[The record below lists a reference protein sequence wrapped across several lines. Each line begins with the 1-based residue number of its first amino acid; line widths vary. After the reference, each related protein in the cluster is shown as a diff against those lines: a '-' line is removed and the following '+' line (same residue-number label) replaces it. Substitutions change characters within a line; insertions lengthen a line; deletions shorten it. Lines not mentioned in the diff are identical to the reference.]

1 MFRSSRSRPASG
13 EATVRTPPSATEI
26 RRLLGYVA
34 PYRRYMV
41 IASVGLVGGAALGLV
56 FPWIMQNLVD
66 AVLGQ
71 HNLAE
76 LNRITLVLIG
86 TFLVRGVFY
95 YIQNYALAFA
105 GERIV
110 VDLRREVYAHLHDLS
125 LRFFSDRRVGELVSR
140 LSSDVTLVRTA
151 LTYNVAQVLSQ
162 ALTFAGS
169 LALMLVLNWRLTLFI
184 LLLAPLVAVAGAL
197 FGRQLRRLSTQVQ
210 DQLAE
215 GTAMAEEALSG
226 VRVVKAFTRE
236 GYEAD
241 RYGEQMERAFSATM
255 ALTRVRSA
263 FGPLITFLA
272 FGALA
277 GVLWFGGREVL
288 AGRLTAGALIAF
300 LVYGINIAAAVGSFT
315 SLYGQLQEALGAS
328 RRIFEL
334 LDETP
339 EIRSAP
345 GAQPLAAVS
354 GRVTFEG
361 VWFAYPGD
369 LTPPAP
375 LLPSAPLRGSATLRE
390 GGRKTG
396 VDSPAALPVTEEGR
410 KRGVDS
416 PVTLSLTEG
425 GSKIEHDGRKP
436 GEPVLRDINL
446 EIAPGEALAL
456 VGPSGA
462 GKSTLF
468 NLIPRFYDPTRG
480 ALCVDGHDL
489 RSVTLESLRA
499 QIGIVPQETHL
510 FSGTVREN
518 LRYGKLDAS
527 EAELVAAARAANADE
542 FIARLPQGYDTLVGE
557 KGVKLSGGQRQ
568 RVAIA
573 RAILKDPRIL
583 LLDEATSSLDSESE
597 ALVQEALER
606 LMQGRTTVMIAHRLS
621 TVQRAHRIAVLEAGR
636 LVGLGTHEALLA
648 EGGLYARLYKMQ
660 FRSAE
665 VGGQISDTTLPT
677 SDL

>member
-1 MFRSSRSRPASG
+1 MFRSSRAQTSFA
-13 EATVRTPPSATEI
+13 EALPKTPPSASEI
-26 RRLLGYVA
+26 RRLLRYVA
-34 PYRRYMV
+34 PYRRYMI
-41 IASVGLVGGAALGLV
+41 IATIGLLGGAALGLV
-56 FPWIMQNLVD
+56 FPWIMLNLVD

-71 HNLAE
+71 HDLAE

-86 TFLVRGVFY
+86 TFLARGVFY
-95 YIQNYALAFA
+95 YIQNYALAYA

-110 VDLRREVYAHLHDLS
+110 VDLRREVYAHLHDLT
-125 LRFFSDRRVGELVSR
+125 LRFFNDRRVGELVSR
-140 LSSDVTLVRTA
+140 LSSDVTLVRAA
-151 LTYNVAQVLSQ
+151 LTNNVAQVLSQ
-162 ALTFAGS
+162 VLTFAGS
-169 LALMLVLNWRLTLFI
+169 LVLMLVLNWRLTLFI
-184 LLLAPLVAVAGAL
+184 LVLAPLVALSGAL
-197 FGRQLRRLSTQVQ
+197 FGRRLRKLSTVVQ

-226 VRVVKAFTRE
+226 ARVVKAFTRE

-241 RYGEQMERAFSATM
+241 RYGEQMEQAFSATM

-288 AGRLTAGALIAF
+288 AGRLSAGALIAF
-300 LVYGINIAAAVGSFT
+300 LVYGINIAGAVGSFT

-345 GAQPLAAVS
+345 GAQPLPAIAGRISFDHVS
-354 GRVTFEG
+354 
-361 VWFAYPGD
+361 FAYARGAAGMNGKGQANSDEGRSTNPPKGRGTGD
-369 LTPPAP
+369 E
-375 LLPSAPLRGSATLRE
+375 SG
-390 GGRKTG
+390 
-396 VDSPAALPVTEEGR
+396 AALPARAGQGTGDDALLP
-410 KRGVDS
+410 G
-416 PVTLSLTEG
+416 LT
-425 GSKIEHDGRKP
+425 
-436 GEPVLRDINL
+436 VLEDINL
-446 EIAPGEALAL
+446 EIEPGEAVAL

-468 NLIPRFYDPTRG
+468 NLIPRFYDPTAG
-480 ALCVDGHDL
+480 AVCVDGHDL
-489 RSVTLESLRA
+489 RQVTLESLRA

-518 LRYGKLDAS
+518 LRYGKLDANDD
-527 EAELVAAARAANADE
+527 ELRAAARAANADE

-597 ALVQEALER
+597 GLVQEALER

-621 TVQRAHRIAVLEAGR
+621 TVHRANRIAVLEEGR
-636 LVGLGTHEALLA
+636 LVALGAHQQLMAQ
-648 EGGLYARLYKMQ
+648 GGLYARLYNMQ
-660 FRSAE
+660 FRVVEAE
-665 VGGQISDTTLPT
+665 AGS
-677 SDL
+677 

>member
-1 MFRSSRSRPASG
+1 MFGARRPRTAASPD
-13 EATVRTPPSATEI
+13 ALPKTPPSATEI
-26 RRLLGYVA
+26 RRLLRYVA
-34 PYRRYMV
+34 PYRRYML
-41 IASVGLVGGAALGLV
+41 IASVGLLGGAALGLV

-66 AVLGQ
+66 AVLAQ

-95 YIQNYALAFA
+95 YIQNYALAYA

-110 VDLRREVYAHLHDLS
+110 VDLRRQVYGHLHDLT
-125 LRFFSDRRVGELVSR
+125 LRFFNDRRVGELVSR
-140 LSSDVTLVRTA
+140 LSSDVTLVRAA
-151 LTYNVAQVLSQ
+151 LTNNVAQVLSQ
-162 ALTFAGS
+162 LLTFAGS
-169 LALMLVLNWRLTLFI
+169 LVLMLVLNWRLTLFI
-184 LLLAPLVAVAGAL
+184 LVLAPLVAVVGAV
-197 FGRQLRRLSTQVQ
+197 FGRRLRKLSTTVQ

-226 VRVVKAFTRE
+226 ARVVKAFTRE
-236 GYEAD
+236 GYEAE
-241 RYGEQMERAFSATM
+241 RYGAQMEQAFGATM

-263 FGPLITFLA
+263 FGPLVTFLA

-288 AGRLTAGALIAF
+288 AGRLSAGALIAF
-300 LVYGINIAAAVGSFT
+300 LVYGINIAGAVGSAT

-339 EIRSAP
+339 EISSAP
-345 GAQPLAAVS
+345 GAQALGKVAGRIEFEHVS
-354 GRVTFEG
+354 
-361 VWFAYPGD
+361 FAYARGKTAGENGNSALKPD
-369 LTPPAP
+369 EPRTTHHAP
-375 LLPSAPLRGSATLRE
+375 ESA
-390 GGRKTG
+390 
-396 VDSPAALPVTEEGR
+396 DDAL
-410 KRGVDS
+410 
-416 PVTLSLTEG
+416 
-425 GSKIEHDGRKP
+425 KP
-436 GEPVLRDINL
+436 GATVLEDIHL

-468 NLIPRFYDPTRG
+468 NLIPRFYDPTAGRV
-480 ALCVDGHDL
+480 CVDGHDL
-489 RSVTLESLRA
+489 RAVTLDSLRA

-518 LRYGKLDAS
+518 LRYGKLDATDD
-527 EAELVAAARAANADE
+527 ELAAAARAANADE
-542 FIARLPQGYDTLVGE
+542 FIARLPQGYDTRVGE

-597 ALVQEALER
+597 GLVQEALER

-621 TVQRAHRIAVLEAGR
+621 TVHRANRIAVLEAGR
-636 LVGLGTHEALLA
+636 IVALGTHEELMAQ
-648 EGGLYARLYKMQ
+648 GGLYARLARLQ
-660 FRSAE
+660 FETGAAALKGARAAE
-665 VGGQISDTTLPT
+665 
-677 SDL
+677 

>member
-1 MFRSSRSRPASG
+1 MFRSSRPRPAAIGPAARPTAS
-13 EATVRTPPSATEI
+13 EI
-26 RRLLGYVA
+26 RRLLAYVR
-34 PYRRYMV
+34 PYRRQMV
-41 IASVGLVGGAALGLV
+41 IASFGLLGGAALGLV

-66 AVLGQ
+66 AVLAQ
-71 HNLAE
+71 HDVAE
-76 LNRITLVLIG
+76 LNRITLILIG
-86 TFLVRGVFY
+86 TFLARGVFY
-95 YIQNYALAFA
+95 YIQNYALAYA

-110 VDLRREVYAHLHDLS
+110 VDLRREVYAHLHNLT

-140 LSSDVTLVRTA
+140 LSSDVTLVRAA
-151 LTYNVAQVLSQ
+151 LTNNVAQVLSQ
-162 ALTFAGS
+162 VLTFAGS
-169 LALMLVLNWRLTLFI
+169 LVLMLVLNWRLTLFI
-184 LLLAPLVAVAGAL
+184 LVLAPLVALSGAL
-197 FGRQLRRLSTQVQ
+197 FGRQLRRLSTTVQ
-210 DQLAE
+210 DELAE

-226 VRVVKAFTRE
+226 ARVVKAFTRE

-241 RYGEQMERAFSATM
+241 RYGQQMEQAFTATM

-288 AGRLTAGALIAF
+288 AGRLSAGALIAF
-300 LVYGINIAAAVGSFT
+300 LVYGINIAGAVGSFT

-345 GAQPLAAVS
+345 DALPLPAVGGRISFEHVSFAYARGKADDGRRTADDERRRAASRDEGERSKDGQNGAAHPLADA
-354 GRVTFEG
+354 
-361 VWFAYPGD
+361 
-369 LTPPAP
+369 
-375 LLPSAPLRGSATLRE
+375 LLPGPT
-390 GGRKTG
+390 
-396 VDSPAALPVTEEGR
+396 
-410 KRGVDS
+410 
-416 PVTLSLTEG
+416 
-425 GSKIEHDGRKP
+425 
-436 GEPVLRDINL
+436 VLEDVHL

-468 NLIPRFYDPTRG
+468 NLIPRFYDPTAG
-480 ALCVDGHDL
+480 AVCVDGRDL
-489 RSVTLESLRA
+489 RGVMLETLRA

-518 LRYGKLDAS
+518 LRYGKL
-527 EAELVAAARAANADE
+527 EAGEDELRAAARAANAEE
-542 FIARLPQGYDTLVGE
+542 FIQRLPQGYDTLVGE

-606 LMQGRTTVMIAHRLS
+606 LMRGRTTVMIAHRLS
-621 TVQRAHRIAVLEAGR
+621 TVHRASRIAVLEAGR
-636 LVGLGTHEALLA
+636 LVALGTHAQLMA
-648 EGGLYARLYKMQ
+648 QGGLYARLYNMQ
-660 FRSAE
+660 FKTVDS
-665 VGGQISDTTLPT
+665 G
-677 SDL
+677 

>member
-1 MFRSSRSRPASG
+1 MFRPARPRAVAPESLP
-13 EATVRTPPSATEI
+13 RTPPSATEI
-26 RRLLGYVA
+26 RRLMRYVA
-34 PYRRYMV
+34 PYKRHMA
-41 IASVGLVGGAALGLV
+41 IASVGLLGGAALGLV

-66 AVLGQ
+66 AVLAQ

-86 TFLVRGVFY
+86 TFLARGVFY
-95 YIQNYALAFA
+95 YIQNYALAYS

-110 VDLRREVYAHLHDLS
+110 VDLRREVYGHLHDLT
-125 LRFFSDRRVGELVSR
+125 LRFFNDRRVGELVSR
-140 LSSDVTLVRTA
+140 LSSDVTLVRAA
-151 LTYNVAQVLSQ
+151 LTNNVAQVLSQ

-169 LALMLVLNWRLTLFI
+169 LVLMLVLNWRLTLFI
-184 LLLAPLVAVAGAL
+184 LLLAPMVALSGAL
-197 FGRQLRRLSTQVQ
+197 FGRQLRKLSTVVQ

-226 VRVVKAFTRE
+226 ARVVKAFTRE

-241 RYGEQMERAFSATM
+241 RYGAQMERAFSATM

-288 AGRLTAGALIAF
+288 AGRLSAGALIAF
-300 LVYGINIAAAVGSFT
+300 LVYGVNIAGAVGSFT

-345 GAQPLAAVS
+345 GALPLPAAAGRITFDHVS
-354 GRVTFEG
+354 
-361 VWFAYPGD
+361 FAYARGPVALGGSGHTKPTNPLERQGAGD
-369 LTPPAP
+369 
-375 LLPSAPLRGSATLRE
+375 
-390 GGRKTG
+390 
-396 VDSPAALPVTEEGR
+396 EGR
-410 KRGVDS
+410 RTDTATMDS
-416 PVTLSLTEG
+416 A
-425 GSKIEHDGRKP
+425 GRTADSARRPLGADDAARLP
-436 GEPVLRDINL
+436 GPTVLEDITL

-468 NLIPRFYDPTRG
+468 NLIPRFYDPTGG

-489 RSVTLESLRA
+489 RQVTLESLRA

-527 EAELVAAARAANADE
+527 EDELVAAARAANADE
-542 FIARLPQGYDTLVGE
+542 FIGRLPQGYDTLVGE

-573 RAILKDPRIL
+573 RAILKNPRIL

-597 ALVQEALER
+597 GLVQEALER
-606 LMQGRTTVMIAHRLS
+606 LMHGRTTVMIAHRLS
-621 TVQRAHRIAVLEAGR
+621 TVHRANRIAVLEAGR
-636 LVGLGTHEALLA
+636 LVALGTHAALLA
-648 EGGLYARLYKMQ
+648 EDGLYARLYRMQ
-660 FRSAE
+660 FKMSE
-665 VGGQISDTTLPT
+665 VGS
-677 SDL
+677 

>member
-1 MFRSSRSRPASG
+1 MFRSARARTASP
-13 EATVRTPPSATEI
+13 EALPKTPPTASEI
-26 RRLLGYVA
+26 RRLLRYVA

-41 IASVGLVGGAALGLV
+41 VAAAGLLGGAALGLV
-56 FPWIMQNLVD
+56 FPWIMLNLVD

-71 HNLAE
+71 RDLAE

-86 TFLVRGVFY
+86 TFLARGMFY
-95 YIQNYALAFA
+95 YLQNYALAYA

-110 VDLRREVYAHLHDLS
+110 VDLRREVYAHLHDLT
-125 LRFFSDRRVGELVSR
+125 LRFFNDRRVGELVSR
-140 LSSDVTLVRTA
+140 LSSDVTLVRAA
-151 LTYNVAQVLSQ
+151 LTNNVAQVLSQ
-162 ALTFAGS
+162 VLTFAGS
-169 LALMLVLNWRLTLFI
+169 LVLMLVLNWRLTLFI
-184 LLLAPLVAVAGAL
+184 LVLAPLVALAGAL
-197 FGRQLRRLSTQVQ
+197 FGRQLRKLSTVVQ

-226 VRVVKAFTRE
+226 ARVVKAFTRE

-241 RYGEQMERAFSATM
+241 RYGEQMEQAFTATM

-288 AGRLTAGALIAF
+288 AGRLSAGALIAF
-300 LVYGINIAAAVGSFT
+300 LVYGINIAGAVGSFT

-345 GAQPLAAVS
+345 GAQALPAVA
-354 GRVTFEG
+354 GRISFDHVS
-361 VWFAYPGD
+361 FAYARGAGTTD
-369 LTPPAP
+369 EG
-375 LLPSAPLRGSATLRE
+375 PLRGTQDEPPSTDPAHGRQQARNAGL
-390 GGRKTG
+390 GGTDRRTG
-396 VDSPAALPVTEEGR
+396 TNPPPKARGAGDEALLPGR
-410 KRGVDS
+410 
-416 PVTLSLTEG
+416 T
-425 GSKIEHDGRKP
+425 
-436 GEPVLRDINL
+436 VLEDINL
-446 EIAPGEALAL
+446 EIEPGEAVAL

-468 NLIPRFYDPTRG
+468 NLIPRFYDPTAG
-480 ALCVDGHDL
+480 SVCVDGHDL
-489 RSVTLESLRA
+489 RQVTLDSLRA

-527 EAELVAAARAANADE
+527 EAELVAAARAANAEE
-542 FIARLPQGYDTLVGE
+542 FIERLPRGYDTLVGE

-660 FRSAE
+660 FRPVESSGQQSE
-665 VGGQISDTTLPT
+665 VGLETAGA
-677 SDL
+677 